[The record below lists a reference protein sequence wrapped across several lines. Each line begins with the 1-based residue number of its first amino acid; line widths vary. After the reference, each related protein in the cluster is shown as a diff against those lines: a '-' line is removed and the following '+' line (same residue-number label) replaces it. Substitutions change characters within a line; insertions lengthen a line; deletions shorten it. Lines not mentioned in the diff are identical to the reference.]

1 MARKKKKTGLV
12 DEPKPERKPHIVWF
26 DADGVEIGDDGY
38 PMTRIRTRM
47 HRLFNALFVWAII
60 AVLIGIFCTVFAY
73 AQNQEFFLVGNLDVE
88 MRGGTQLNGF
98 DFAFLLRVEGLL
110 CLFTALLSFCANFIG
125 FNWMY
130 DKRSPRAIMSIIA
143 VIGIGSILY
152 ELAALLVVHVPDPV
166 SVVNIVLAAL
176 VFTTMAAVEREKP
189 TLKKAKRVTKVI
201 KKR

>member
-47 HRLFNALFVWAII
+47 H
-60 AVLIGIFCTVFAY
+60 
-73 AQNQEFFLVGNLDVE
+73 
-88 MRGGTQLNGF
+88 
-98 DFAFLLRVEGLL
+98 FAFLLRVEGLL

-130 DKRSPRAIMSIIA
+130 DKRSPRAITSIIA

-166 SVVNIVLAAL
+166 SVVNIVFVAISGLL
-176 VFTTMAAVEREKP
+176 PM
-189 TLKKAKRVTKVI
+189 
-201 KKR
+201 